1 MIVYVV
7 MRPEGF
13 CVLAV
18 FSSME
23 AAEMF
28 QTSLHGGGR
37 DTYVSEHVVD
47 KDESL

>member
-7 MRPEGF
+7 MRPEDF

-23 AAEMF
+23 AAKMF

-37 DTYVSEHVVD
+37 DTNVSKHVVD
-47 KDESL
+47 EEEG